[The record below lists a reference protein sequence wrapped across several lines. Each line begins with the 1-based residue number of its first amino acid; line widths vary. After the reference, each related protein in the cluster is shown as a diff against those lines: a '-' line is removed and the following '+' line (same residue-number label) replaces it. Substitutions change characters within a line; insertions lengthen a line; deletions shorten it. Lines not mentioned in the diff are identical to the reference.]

1 MMNEKKVAII
11 GAGCSGITAIKCLK
25 EAGIANITCFEQ
37 NDRVGGN
44 WIYTADPSH
53 SSVCETTHII
63 SSKTLSEYSDY
74 PMPDHYPDYPSHVQ
88 VLQYFEDYANHFQ
101 LKEFIR
107 FNTKVEKAEQNEK
120 GSWKISTNEGV
131 EIFDYLLI
139 SNGHHSVPRF
149 PELPGNFTGRLIHS
163 HSFKNNT
170 PFKDERVLVIGGGN
184 SACDCA
190 VECSRAAEK
199 SFISMRRPHYIIPK
213 FFLGKPSDTFN
224 KSMSWIPEIIAKK
237 LRKLSLKIQVGNY
250 ESYGL
255 QNPTFAVTED
265 HPTLNSELLY
275 KLRHGNIFPKPGI
288 TSIEGNL
295 VSFSDGSSEEI
306 DTIIAATGY
315 KIATPFFDDNI
326 LNFSEAD
333 EVPLFL
339 RMFPEQ
345 YRTLIFIGLVQPQ
358 GALWPLSE
366 VQSQLAASY
375 IMGDYQLPKNLEQS
389 IKEECIKINR
399 QFLKKKRHTIEVHFH
414 EYLEKIK
421 KLIPRS

>member
-1 MMNEKKVAII
+1 MWESVRK
-11 GAGCSGITAIKCLK
+11 CSLVFAPLQVKTLSA
-25 EAGIANITCFEQ
+25 
-37 NDRVGGN
+37 
-44 WIYTADPSH
+44 
-53 SSVCETTHII
+53 
-63 SSKTLSEYSDY
+63 KTLSEYSDY
-74 PMPDHYPDYPSHVQ
+74 PMPSDYPDYPSHVQ
-88 VLQYFEDYANHFQ
+88 LLQYFEDYTNHFQ
-101 LKEFIR
+101 LKEFIK
-107 FNTKVEKAEQNEK
+107 FNTKVEKAEQNENGK
-120 GSWKISTNEGV
+120 WIISTKNGEQT
-131 EIFDYLLI
+131 FDYLLI
-139 SNGHHSVPRF
+139 SNGHHSVPRY

-163 HSFKNNT
+163 HCFKNNA

-190 VECSRAAEK
+190 VECSRVAEK

-224 KSMSWIPEIIAKK
+224 KSMRWIPEIIAKK
-237 LRKLSLKIQVGNY
+237 LRRLSLKIQLGNY

-275 KLRHGNIFPKPGI
+275 KLRHGNVYPKPGI
-288 TSIEGNL
+288 TKTEGKL
-295 VSFSDGSSEEI
+295 VSFIDGTTEEI

-315 KIATPFFDDNI
+315 KISTPFFDDNI

-339 RMFPEQ
+339 RMFSAQ
-345 YRTLIFIGLVQPQ
+345 YPNVIFIGLVQPQ

-375 IMGDYQLPKNLEQS
+375 INGDYQLPKNLEQK
-389 IKEECIKINR
+389 IKEECAKINR

-421 KLIPRS
+421 KLIPR